1 MKWDAKF
8 EFPCKM
14 TANAST
20 GVLEPCIL
28 RVSIRKESKG
38 GRSFQK
44 LGFCDLNLAEFA
56 GSGTLTR
63 RYLLEGYDTR
73 HRQDNSM
80 LSVKIKM
87 NMLSG
92 DILFK
97 V

>member
-1 MKWDAKF
+1 MLQ
-8 EFPCKM
+8 E
-14 TANAST
+14 
-20 GVLEPCIL
+20 L
-28 RVSIRKESKG
+28 KG

-44 LGFCDLNLAEFA
+44 LGFSDLNLAEFA
-56 GSGTLTR
+56 GAGHSVR
-63 RYLLEGYDTR
+63 KCLLEGYDTR

-80 LSVKIKM
+80 LKVAITM